1 MYLLDTDILI
11 DIQRGHPP
19 AVSWFSA
26 LQEVPFIPGIVVME
40 LVQDAKNAQQVQKA
54 LKFVAPLPVVWPT
67 KADCNRALSDFTT
80 FHLSHSLGLLDSLI
94 AATATGL
101 GATLWTFNAKHYK
114 VVPDLVLEQPYKR

>member
-26 LQEVPFIPGIVVME
+26 LKEIPSISGIVVME
-40 LVQDAKNAQQVQKA
+40 LVQDAKNAGQVQKA
-54 LKFVAPLPVVWPT
+54 LKLLSPLPVVWPT
-67 KADCNRALSDFTT
+67 EADCNRALSDFTK
-80 FHLSHSLGLLDSLI
+80 FHLSHSLGLLDSMI
-94 AATATGL
+94 AATAVGL

-114 VVPDLVLEQPYKR
+114 AVPGLVLEKPYTR